1 MKKRISR
8 QQNKGAA
15 MIMTVIIIAII
26 MVFCFSLILVSY
38 NLYASQNKNL
48 ATMRNTE
55 ASESLVHA
63 LDAEL
68 TDNENIGKSPL
79 WKYIRMNVAYK
90 TDFTS
95 DPDWN
100 DWPYY
105 DPSASSGPHSEAS
118 AVREFAL
125 TGNPDMQGVPA
136 DVRVYMYW
144 MIPGSVDDFKT
155 KVEGGGYPNGVRL
168 HVKVVS
174 KTANQT
180 YEAEEVYKLTVRKND
195 NEGKAILSAIDS
207 SCNPGG
213 HTIDSNEKWIW
224 KRVKK

>member
-1 MKKRISR
+1 MKKNRGYN
-8 QQNKGAA
+8 QKGAA

-48 ATMRNTE
+48 ASMRNTE
-55 ASESLVHA
+55 ASESLSHA

-68 TDNENIGKSPL
+68 TDNDNISKSPL
-79 WKYIRMNVAYK
+79 WKYIRANVAYS
-90 TDFTS
+90 TDLDS
-95 DPDWN
+95 DPDWS

-105 DPSASSGPHSEAS
+105 DPSATSGPHSEAS

-144 MIPGSVDDFKT
+144 MVPGDVSEFKD
-155 KVEGGGYPNGVRL
+155 KLKIGGYPSGVRL
-168 HVKVVS
+168 HIKVVS

-180 YEAEEVYKLTVRKND
+180 FESEEVYKLTVRKND
-195 NEGKAILSAIDS
+195 TEGQAILSSIDA
-207 SCNPGG
+207 SCNPAS
-213 HTIDSNEKWIW
+213 HTINTSEKWIW